1 MPYGMRGRYRPRARG
16 PRPVVTKVKNQ
27 FAEETSAIA
36 STNIDTFITS
46 AVEQGA
52 ATKTTGIE
60 CPVGA
65 HIRSIFVSVS
75 LGSSAGGASLVGA
88 WYLTIFR
95 HGQTGTDFPAPQWT
109 AIGLSSI
116 RNQIWHSEMFVIG
129 TNDAPTY
136 RFNRQIR
143 IPKWAQRVRAGDFM
157 AIRTN
162 CDNAYL
168 RSIGVRYYYYT

>member
-1 MPYGMRGRYRPRARG
+1 MPYGRGRGRPRNSG
-16 PRPVVTKVKNQ
+16 PRPIITKIKNQ
-27 FAEETSAIA
+27 FAEETSALG

-46 AVEQGA
+46 AVEQGG
-52 ATKTTGIE
+52 ATKTSGIE
-60 CPVGA
+60 CPVGS
-65 HIRSIFVSVS
+65 HVKSVFVSINI
-75 LGSSAGGASLVGA
+75 GSTAGGVSITGA

-109 AIGLSSI
+109 AIGLSTI

-129 TNDAPTY
+129 SQDAPTY

-143 IPKWAQRVRAGDFM
+143 IPKWCQRVRAGDFM

-162 CDNAYL
+162 VSADHL